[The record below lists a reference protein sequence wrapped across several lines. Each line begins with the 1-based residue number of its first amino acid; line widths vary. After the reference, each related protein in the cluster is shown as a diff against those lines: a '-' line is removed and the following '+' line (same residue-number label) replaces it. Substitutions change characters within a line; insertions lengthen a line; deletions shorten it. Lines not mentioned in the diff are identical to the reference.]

1 MGYKTE
7 INYTLKCSNK
17 SEGKALIKNL
27 SVGKKVVVTKS
38 GDRTFVLNSPI
49 MIADHNWNIVG
60 MCKIT
65 RSIVDKDQTVL
76 MAVILTVFSK
86 EETKTVSKLIQ
97 RAEKVK
103 DII

>member
-7 INYTLKCSNK
+7 INYILKCSKK

-38 GDRTFVLNSPI
+38 GERTFVLNSPI
-49 MIADHNWNIVG
+49 MIADHDWNIVG

-65 RSIVDKDQTVL
+65 RSIVDKKETVL

-86 EETKTVSKLIQ
+86 EESEMVSKLIQ
-97 RAEKVK
+97 RAEKIK
-103 DII
+103 DIV